1 VEFIIATISSMF
13 ASAGGWIAAV
23 LAAIAALF
31 GGVVYH
37 KTKVSKAE
45 EQGKEDGAAIERDR
59 IQRDTHKETGEI
71 KERADEIEDE
81 VRRDTATHDDLV
93 ERLRREAPNSGD
105 KP

>member
-1 VEFIIATISSMF
+1 VEFIIATLSGMF

-31 GGVVYH
+31 GGVAYH

-59 IQRDTHKETGEI
+59 IQRDTHKETDEI

-81 VRRDTATHDDLV
+81 VRRDTATDDDL
-93 ERLRREAPNSGD
+93 RQRMRDAAKTDDPGA
-105 KP
+105 